1 MANEVHP
8 VSWTG
13 STHQQPL
20 QSAYLQPLLQFSSS
34 FDRPKRNL
42 TQCGLS
48 MPNAFRSNG
57 MSPACTTFKILC
69 GCSAARRTAR
79 RTPASS
85 PAEGSL
91 SRRSLSPDLAR

>member
-48 MPNAFRSNG
+48 MPNAFRSNVCLPPTRLLRFSVAVPQHAVPLVELLHHPLLRG
-57 MSPACTTFKILC
+57 V
-69 GCSAARRTAR
+69 
-79 RTPASS
+79 
-85 PAEGSL
+85 
-91 SRRSLSPDLAR
+91 